1 MAIIF
6 TLKIHDTMK
15 DFFKY
20 MLASML
26 GFIVVGAIIFFISFS
41 LIVGLMSFAVQ
52 KEVTVKENSVIR
64 IEFENPI
71 PERTPKNDILS
82 GLATGSF
89 KPVLGLNDILRNIED
104 AKADDRIKGIIL
116 NFNIVLSGI
125 STMEEIRDALVD
137 FKTSG
142 KFVLCYG
149 EYMSQGAYY
158 LGSVA
163 DEMYLHPQGFI
174 DFKGLNAQLM
184 FFKGMLDKL
193 DIDMQIVR
201 HGKFKSAV
209 EPLIQKEMSDENRE
223 QYDTF
228 INAIWDTML
237 DDISASRGLDK
248 EALNRIADGLV
259 SYDAEAAVKA
269 GLIDDVT
276 YRDEYRH
283 ILARRLGLDDL
294 DDINIISLNHYDRVF
309 RNFPMTSERI
319 AVIYATGQIGGGMG
333 GNEEIGADKFAE
345 TISRVRLDD
354 DVKAVVL
361 RVNSPGGD
369 ALASDIIWRELDL
382 CQAAKPVI
390 VSMGDVAASGGYWIS
405 CASER
410 IIADPTTLTGSIG
423 VFGVVPDFGK
433 FMENKLGITYDR
445 TGTNQNSGFPS
456 VTRSLTGYER
466 EVLQRKVENVYDLF
480 LLRVAGNRDMTTE
493 AVDKIGEGRV
503 WSGVD
508 AKRLG
513 LVDELGGLNSAIDLA
528 AEIAGIEDYRLLEL
542 PVLKDPI
549 EQMIEDL
556 SASASV
562 RILKNNLGPF
572 YDDFNR
578 IQSVLQ
584 WEGVQARLPYQVR
597 ID

>member
-1 MAIIF
+1 
-6 TLKIHDTMK
+6 MK

-20 MLASML
+20 MFASML

-41 LIVGLMSFAVQ
+41 LIVGLMSFAGQ
-52 KEVTVKENSVIR
+52 KEVTVRENSVIR
-64 IEFENPI
+64 IDFEDPI

-82 GLATGSF
+82 GLATGSL

-248 EALNRIADGLV
+248 EALNRFADELV
-259 SYDAEAAVKA
+259 AYDAEAAMKA
-269 GLIDDVT
+269 GLIDDIT

-294 DDINIISLNHYDRVF
+294 DDINIVSLNHYDRVF

-319 AVIYATGQIGGGMG
+319 AVIYATGQIGGGLG

-445 TGTNQNSGFPS
+445 TSTNQNSGFPS

-480 LLRVAGNRDMTTE
+480 LLRVAVNRDMTTE

-513 LVDELGGLNSAIDLA
+513 LVDELGGLNAAIDLA

-562 RILKNNLGPF
+562 RILKSNLGPF

-578 IQSVLQ
+578 IQSALQ